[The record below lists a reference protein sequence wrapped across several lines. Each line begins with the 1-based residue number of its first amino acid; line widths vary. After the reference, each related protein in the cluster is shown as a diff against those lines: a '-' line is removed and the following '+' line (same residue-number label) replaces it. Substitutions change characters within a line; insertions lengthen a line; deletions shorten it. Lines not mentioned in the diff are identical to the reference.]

1 MQRHKAKVA
10 VIDYGL
16 GNLFSIKRACEEAG
30 LDPLVTCEG
39 KDISGSDALILPGVG
54 AFAVAMENLSRLDLI
69 SPIMDFF
76 LSGRPMLGI
85 CLGMQLLVNES
96 EEFGRHKGLGI
107 IPGRVLRFPDRGSGS
122 EKVKVPQICWNR
134 IFLPSRRPQDYWKHS
149 LLSEIDNAEFM
160 YFVHSFY
167 VSLEDEKVALS
178 VSRYAGIEYCSSLA
192 YKNIYAVQFH
202 PERSGPAG
210 LKIYRNW
217 LNSHPQDKEQ

>member
-1 MQRHKAKVA
+1 MQKPNPKVA

-39 KDISGSDALILPGVG
+39 KEILASDALILPGVG
-54 AFAVAMENLSRLDLI
+54 AFAVAMDNLGRMDLAA
-69 SPIMDFF
+69 PIKDFF
-76 LSGRPMLGI
+76 SSGRPMLGI
-85 CLGMQLLVNES
+85 CLGMQLLTSES

-107 IPGRVLRFPDRGSGS
+107 IPGRVLRFPDCGSGK
-122 EKVKVPQICWNR
+122 EKAKVPQICWNR
-134 IFLPSRRPQDYWKHS
+134 IFIPSGRPQGYWKHS
-149 LLSEIDNAEFM
+149 PLNDIDNAEFM

-167 VSLEDEKVALS
+167 VSLEDQNLHLS

-192 YKNIYAVQFH
+192 YKNIYAAQFH

-217 LNSHPQDKEQ
+217 LNSYS